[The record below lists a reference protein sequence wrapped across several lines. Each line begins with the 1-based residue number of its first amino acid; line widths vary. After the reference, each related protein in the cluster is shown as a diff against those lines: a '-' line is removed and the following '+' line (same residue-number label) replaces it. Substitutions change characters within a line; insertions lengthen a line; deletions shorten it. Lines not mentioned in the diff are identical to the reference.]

1 MKNNQ
6 LETILNF
13 EGQEIKVITD
23 KGKELF
29 NLSNSCRVLGITTYG
44 SNGNEKIRWK
54 TKGVSEK
61 LNKILECTDV
71 HQENIKE
78 INYILNEIEETD
90 DRNSIYASRWLTS
103 RLALECNNDKAKKYK
118 NWLATLDESY
128 SKGELTTNNPYLQL
142 GNIADNMK
150 LMSNMMNQ
158 IGQAFNG
165 MQEYVQSSIQ
175 AKDLQID
182 QVKELIGFKNINT
195 KRMVNEIKS
204 KLSEKLGK
212 KIYANHNDFQIIKH
226 AIFKEFRTTT
236 WENIPIE
243 KYNSVYAFAD
253 ELISEKYGKVY

>member
-1 MKNNQ
+1 MKNQ
-6 LETILNF
+6 LEKILNF
-13 EGQEIKVITD
+13 EGQEIKVKTD
-23 KGKELF
+23 KGVELF

-90 DRNSIYASRWLTS
+90 DRNSIFASRWLTS

-118 NWLATLDESY
+118 NWLATLDENY
-128 SKGELTTNNPYLQL
+128 SNGTLTTNNPYLQL
-142 GNIADNMK
+142 GNIADSMK

-158 IGQAFNG
+158 MGQAFNG

-182 QVKELIGFKNINT
+182 EIKELIGFRSVNT
-195 KRMVNEIKS
+195 KRIVNEIKD
-204 KLSEKLGK
+204 KLSERLGK
-212 KIYANHNDFQIIKH
+212 KIYASSNVFQEVKH
-226 AIFKEFRTTT
+226 AIFKEFSVIK
-236 WENIPIE
+236 WEDVQVQN
-243 KYNSVYAFAD
+243 YNRVYAFVD
-253 ELISEKYGKVY
+253 ELIEDKYGKVC